1 MSAAPAAVLP
11 GRATRRTLPPTAAF
25 IGASLAF
32 AALYLAADAP
42 STLLVSLEESW
53 HFAPGLLTIA
63 FAAYAIALLVA
74 LLVTGSLSD
83 HIGRRPVLIGS
94 LALETVAM
102 LVFIFSDDI
111 TWVIVARV
119 VQGFATGAASSA
131 FTAWVVEIAPDRFKR
146 LGGIVAGTAPAGG
159 LGLGALLSGVAVQ
172 FTTNATEVVF
182 TILAVVMAA
191 GTLVAVFSAETVTR
205 RPGALATLVPR
216 VTIPV
221 AARREFAAS
230 IPVHVASWMLAGLF
244 LGLVPSIIR
253 TLFHIDS
260 GLLNGIT
267 AFLEPGAAAAI
278 GFVLGRVAARRVT
291 VLGGVAVLVGSVI
304 IVAGIALGILPL
316 IWVGGLIGGVG
327 FGASFSGSL
336 RVLAPLA
343 QSHERAGLFAGVFLV
358 AYLAFGVPVII
369 AGQLIAPIGLL
380 DVALGYGVA
389 IVVFAAVGVAVQAR
403 LARRAGARSRVV
415 TQPVKA

>member
-1 MSAAPAAVLP
+1 MSATPAVLAAPAARP
-11 GRATRRTLPPTAAF
+11 ALPPTAAF
-25 IGASLAF
+25 VGAALSF
-32 AALYLAADAP
+32 AALYLAAGAP

-63 FAAYAIALLVA
+63 FAAYAISLLGA

-83 HIGRRPVLIGS
+83 HIGRRPVIVGA

-102 LVFIFSDDI
+102 LVFVFSNDI
-111 TWVIVARV
+111 AWVIAARLI
-119 VQGFATGAASSA
+119 QGFATGAASSA
-131 FTAWVVEIAPDRFKR
+131 FTAWVVEIAPARFRR

-172 FTTNATEVVF
+172 FTTDATAVVF

-191 GTLVAVFSAETVTR
+191 GALVAMFSTETVSR

-216 VTIPV
+216 VTIPTP
-221 AARREFAAS
+221 ARREFTTA
-230 IPVHVASWMLAGLF
+230 IPAHVASWMLAGLF

-260 GLLNGIT
+260 GLLNGVT
-267 AFLEPGAAAAI
+267 AFIEPGAAAAI
-278 GFVLGRVAARRVT
+278 GFVLGGVAARRVT
-291 VLGGVAVLVGSVI
+291 ILGGVAVLVGTVI
-304 IVAGIALGILPL
+304 IVAGIAFGLLPL
-316 IWVGGLIGGVG
+316 IWVGALFGGVG
-327 FGASFSGSL
+327 FGGSFSGSL

-343 QSHERAGLFAGVFLV
+343 QPHERAALFAGVYLV

-369 AGQLIAPIGLL
+369 AGQLIAPLGLL
-380 DVALGYGVA
+380 TVSLGYGFA
-389 IVVFAAVGVAVQAR
+389 IVILAAVGVALQVRQS
-403 LARRAGARSRVV
+403 RRALIQ
-415 TQPVKA
+415 QPR